1 MNYEEDYIELTK
13 KLAEECAEIL
23 LEYSGVASNRFET
36 SDTNS
41 AKTLLEQFIFFRE
54 FCYSH
59 NLQALFGYIKRKSG

>member
-23 LEYSGVASNRFET
+23 LEYSGVTSNRFET

-41 AKTLLEQFIFFRE
+41 AKTLFGAVYFLEGI
-54 FCYSH
+54 
-59 NLQALFGYIKRKSG
+59 LLLT